1 MKYIV
6 SGTEMAQI
14 DEYTSDVIG
23 IPQMVLME
31 RAALAVYK
39 LIDDKFDK
47 RTTRILVAVESGNNG
62 GDGIAVARMLM
73 QSGYDVEVYWVNGLK
88 SMSEGFERQYEIAKK
103 LNVKFTDE
111 IIDSGYDIVVDGIF
125 GVGLSRAVE
134 GKQAE
139 AIKALNDI
147 DAYKIAI
154 DIPSGIDSYTGF
166 VLGTA
171 FRADETVTFGF
182 MKLGL
187 MLAMG
192 YEYGG
197 NITVADIGFPK
208 PAVDFVGPRLYTY
221 NEEDV
226 ASLLPYRK
234 SDSHKGSYGKIGV
247 IGGSKNMAGAV
258 MFAAEAAYRMG
269 CGLVRVCTV
278 EENRNI
284 LQTKLPEA
292 MLTTYDSTDKNSI
305 RESLKSMCE
314 WSDVLVL
321 GPGLGTDDYAVY
333 IVEKILQV
341 YNKTI
346 VLDADGLNIVSK
358 EMDMLKNTEAKV
370 ILTPHLMEMSRLTG
384 LKVSEI
390 KENKYDVARD
400 FAKKNNVVV
409 VLKDSR
415 TIVSDGDMQAYIN
428 STGNNGMATGGSGD
442 VLSGIIAGLCGQ
454 GMESF
459 EAAKLGVCMH
469 GLAGQEAAINKG
481 RYSMIARD
489 IVRSITT
496 VLEGDYYVN

>member
-6 SGTEMAQI
+6 SGSEMARI
-14 DEYTSDVIG
+14 DEYTTSVIG

-31 RAALAVYK
+31 RAALAVYDF
-39 LIDDKFDK
+39 IAETFDNK
-47 RTTRILVAVESGNNG
+47 SRVLVAVESGNNG

-73 QSGYDVEVYWVNGLK
+73 QAGYEVEIFWVNGLK
-88 SMSEGFERQYEIAKK
+88 SASDGFDRQYAIARK
-103 LNVKFTDE
+103 LNVKFIDE
-111 IIDSGYDIVVDGIF
+111 IVDSGYDIVVDGIF
-125 GVGLSRAVE
+125 GVGLSRAVT

-171 FRADETVTFGF
+171 FRADATITFGF

-187 MLAMG
+187 LLAMG

-197 NITVADIGFPK
+197 KVTVADIGFPM

-221 NEEDV
+221 DEDDV
-226 ASLLPYRK
+226 ERMLPYRR
-234 SDSHKGSYGKIGV
+234 SDTHKGNYGKIGV

-258 MFAAEAAYRMG
+258 MFAAESAYRMG
-269 CGLVRVCTV
+269 CGLVKVCTV
-278 EENRNI
+278 EENREI

-292 MLTTYDSTDKNSI
+292 MLATYEKEDKDSI
-305 RESLKSMCE
+305 RESIKSMCD
-314 WSDVLVL
+314 WADVLVL
-321 GPGLGTDDYAVY
+321 GPGLGTGEYAVY
-333 IVEKILQV
+333 MVEKILRN
-341 YNKTI
+341 YDKTI
-346 VLDADGLNIVSK
+346 VLDADGLNIVSNDL
-358 EMDMLKNTEAKV
+358 ELLRNTQANV

-384 LKVSEI
+384 LKVADI

-400 FAKKNNVVV
+400 FAKKNGVVV
-409 VLKDSR
+409 VLKDAR
-415 TIVSDGDMQAYIN
+415 TIVSNGELSAYIN
-428 STGNNGMATGGSGD
+428 TTGNNGMATGGSGD

-454 GMESF
+454 GMTCF
-459 EAAKLGVCMH
+459 EAAKLGVYMH
-469 GLAGQEAAINKG
+469 GLAGQEAAIRKG

-489 IVRSITT
+489 IVKSITT